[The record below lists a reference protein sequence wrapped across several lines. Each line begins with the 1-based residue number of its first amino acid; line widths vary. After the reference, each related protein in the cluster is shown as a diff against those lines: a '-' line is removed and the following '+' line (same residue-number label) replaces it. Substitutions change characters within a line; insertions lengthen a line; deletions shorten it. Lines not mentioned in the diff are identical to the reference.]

1 MNSDDALQE
10 SNEDR
15 DTDRSPTEANTV
27 ASYNVNSWQ
36 HTYTRTYMF
45 VNAVKRVWM
54 HMHIEAR
61 IFKSLRED
69 DLQVMSR

>member
-15 DTDRSPTEANTV
+15 DTDRSPTEADTV

-36 HTYTRTYMF
+36 HTYTRIYTF
-45 VNAVKRVWM
+45 VNAVKRVWSI
-54 HMHIEAR
+54 HIETE

>member
-36 HTYTRTYMF
+36 HTYTRTRMF
-45 VNAVKRVWM
+45 VNAVKRVWSV
-54 HMHIEAR
+54 HIEAR

-69 DLQVMSR
+69 GLQVMSR